1 MPGIYAQLPK
11 IARIQLPGTQT
22 PYAIIDIALR
32 EMTAPNFSSEVSYGV
47 NDMVIYE
54 NQLYVCN
61 TPQGSGEEAPDGN
74 KWSIVTV
81 SSEFKSLKEQIAGGI
96 HYRGYTTYSLYE
108 DSTQN
113 PIDIGGQ
120 GYLAETGDM
129 VIENPP
135 AYSTTKEWPQTDPLL
150 AYHRGEFCT
159 YNGFIY
165 QFTEDVTKAANTGWD
180 AVSGYTVVKAAQPE
194 FIFDGT
200 RWNELGSTDPSQFG
214 DFAYADTGRVTVD
227 VPTGYGSVTVHGP
240 VTNTKKALTTTT
252 ITGTNGTQN
261 VTKVT
266 GGDTKDIAKVG
277 TAVRYGTA
285 DVGAAVVYGTANK
298 ATNGTRVG
306 NADVDTAVTYG
317 TADVGAAVRYGTAN
331 VGTAVTYGTADV
343 GESMKAFYKWTD
355 NSVKTF
361 NTDAIKSAAL
371 TGTKTFTTNGI
382 KSATLTGTGVVSGTA
397 EFAKTG
403 ITANVGHGDQDTQ
416 NDMLIFSTAATGTAT
431 VDTESGD
438 SGTVGITTSPASTA
452 SFDLDYQMIPSAV
465 ASAKTLTPAVAAPN
479 DQTLTPAT
487 ASTKTLTPAK
497 PLSSSSTL
505 VYEAVTSTSTLTPAV
520 AAPNNQTLTP
530 AASNGTLTGSYTL
543 TNYDV
548 AKVADAAT
556 TVATG
561 ALRNAVDAD
570 TNKVVVETS
579 QTTETDTVTVG
590 TTTRQY
596 TVYPNMNK

>member
-1 MPGIYAQLPK
+1 MAGIYSNLPK
-11 IARIQLPGTQT
+11 LARIQLPTGTE
-22 PYAIIDIALR
+22 YSLIDIALR
-32 EMTAPNFSSEVSYGV
+32 EMTAPQFASDSGAAYGV
-47 NDMVIYE
+47 NDMVIYQNE
-54 NQLYVCN
+54 LYICTGATTGGTF
-61 TPQGSGEEAPDGN
+61 TPA
-74 KWSIVTV
+74 KWSKVTI
-81 SSEFKSLKEQIAGGI
+81 SSELKNLKEQIAGGI
-96 HYRGYTTYSLYE
+96 HYRGYTTTSLYE
-108 DSTQN
+108 DCTTN
-113 PIDIGGQ
+113 PIIIGGAS
-120 GYLAETGDM
+120 YTAETGDM
-129 VIENPP
+129 VIEDAP
-135 AYSTTKEWPQTDPLL
+135 AYAIDR
-150 AYHRGEFCT
+150 AYHDGEFCT
-159 YNGFIY
+159 HSGVIY
-165 QFTEDVTKAANTGWD
+165 QFTEDVTAAQNTSWD
-180 AVSGYTVVKAAQPE
+180 AISGSTIVKAAQPE

-214 DFAYADTGRVTVD
+214 DFAYADTGRVTVLI
-227 VPTGYGSVTVHGP
+227 PTGSGTITVHGP

-285 DVGAAVVYGTANK
+285 DVGTAVVYGTANK

-331 VGTAVTYGTADV
+331 VGTAVVYGTADV
-343 GESMKAFYKWTD
+343 GSAVTLVNGLATD
-355 NSVKTF
+355 TSQNPEFGF
-361 NTDAIKSAAL
+361 NTDAIKSASL
-371 TGTKTFTTNGI
+371 TGTKTFATNG
-382 KSATLTGTGVVSGTA
+382 VVISD
-397 EFAKTG
+397 
-403 ITANVGHGDQDTQ
+403 VQGDE
-416 NDMLIFSTAATGTAT
+416 LILAAA
-431 VDTESGD
+431 S
-438 SGTVGITTSPASTA
+438 SGTVGIETSAASTGTVGIETSPATKKGIKA
-452 SFDLDYQMIPSAV
+452 TTTDVNPAV
-465 ASAKTLTPAVAAPN
+465 AAPNDQTLTPAVAAPN

-497 PLSSSSTL
+497 PLSNASTL

-520 AAPNNQTLTP
+520 AAPNTQTLTP

-590 TTTRQY
+590 TTTQEY